1 MKFFIATY
9 TNRVKGYCDTE
20 FLSNLAKLSVNHP
33 VMVVDN
39 TIGEEYTERLTTLTH
54 TYPNFSVV
62 HITVPKEPKESQF
75 QRNVTES
82 VNLCRDAFL
91 RSDADHLLI
100 IESDV
105 LPPINLL
112 DKLEEDVLYLMGEKW
127 GIIGGLYYR
136 GFHNY
141 NMSGLQPTHHVLS
154 GCTLYN
160 RELIA
165 STPFRYDTSALGAFP
180 DAWMSGDAS
189 NKGYTLYNDHLI
201 LCEHLEINPGN
212 RGHNKL

>member
-1 MKFFIATY
+1 MKD
-9 TNRVKGYCDTE
+9 YCDKE
-20 FLSNLAKLSVNHP
+20 FLLNLSKLSLGHP

-39 TIGEEYTERLTTLTH
+39 SQGEDYTNTLSTLTRG
-54 TYPNFSVV
+54 YLNFSI
-62 HITVPKEPKESQF
+62 HHLTVPKEPSNSLF

-105 LPPINLL
+105 LPPFNLL
-112 DKLEEDVLYLMGEKW
+112 DKLEEDVLYLTGEKW
-127 GIIGGLYYR
+127 GIIGGLYYK
-136 GFHNY
+136 GFHDY
-141 NMSGLQPTHHVLS
+141 SLEGLQPTHHVLS

-160 RELIA
+160 RELIEE
-165 STPFRYDTSALGAFP
+165 TPFRYDTKALGAFP
-180 DAWMSGDAS
+180 DAWMSGDAT

-212 RGHNKL
+212 RGHNRL